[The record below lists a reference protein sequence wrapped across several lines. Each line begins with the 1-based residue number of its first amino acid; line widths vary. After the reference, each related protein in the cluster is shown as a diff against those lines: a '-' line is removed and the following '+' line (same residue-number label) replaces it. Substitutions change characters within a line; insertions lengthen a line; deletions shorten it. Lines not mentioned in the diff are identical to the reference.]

1 MKTCPQC
8 SKTYSDQLQVCPDDQ
23 SPLVIGVSGNSD
35 PMIGRLLDGRYR
47 LEKKIGEGGMGAI
60 YKAVHTGMGRTCAI
74 KLLTLLSPGNDDAVA
89 RFKRE
94 AKMASRID
102 NPHAVTI
109 YDFGQSEDGTL
120 FLAMELIDGVALSRL
135 VAQERVIPATRAI
148 HIASQ
153 IAEGLAAA
161 HALEIIHRDLKP
173 DNIMLT
179 RKGAALDYVKV
190 LDFGIAKTVA
200 DDSADNLT
208 KTGFVL
214 GTPVYMSPEQLLG
227 EKLDPRSDIY
237 SLAIIVYEMLSG
249 RLPFEGENQQS
260 IMMKRITSEPVRI
273 TRVAPSISEALE
285 RAVMGG
291 LARDPAVRTRTVEA
305 FAASLRTALQS
316 GTQFL
321 GGRATARLSDDQAGL
336 ATQQWSGVETSA
348 DAPAAMAGPPG
359 ARSTAADSSPVI
371 AQHSGSGTAPHTA
384 DQIAALSAQP
394 TELSIRQPQAVSPAA
409 ASAASASIASEPRRR
424 SPLLLWGGALVLI
437 AIALVVYLL
446 LPFGGSGFTL
456 TVRGAPAGSEVF
468 VNNVSRGQTAAD
480 GTLKVPGLA
489 ADAVTIRVSH
499 DGFADFTANIDGH
512 KGKEQPLEALL
523 LPKEL
528 DYGGP
533 MVLVPAGEFV
543 MGDDNHEPAERP
555 RHKETLA
562 DYYIDKFEVTNAQ
575 YKQFCDKTGRPSPA
589 AAIGAGSPDLPV
601 VGITWDDAVAYA
613 KWANKRLPRETE
625 WEKAASWDPVSQTK
639 RAWPWGDKPIESNA
653 NLKRTSPILS
663 PVGAYAGDVSAY
675 GVHDMGGNAGE
686 WVDAVYGPY
695 EGNQASDPGFGTKN
709 RVVRGGSIHNNIE
722 QARTTFR
729 GFLPFESDATT
740 PRWLAGFRCAV
751 SANDPK
757 IQEFLRSRNK

>member
-1 MKTCPQC
+1 MKTCPKC
-8 SKTYSDQLQVCPDDQ
+8 SKTYSDQLEVCPDDQ
-23 SPLVIGVSGNSD
+23 SRLVIAGSGKSD
-35 PMIGRLLDGRYR
+35 PMVGRLLAGRFH
-47 LEKKIGEGGMGAI
+47 LQKKIGEGGMGAI
-60 YKAVHTGMGRTCAI
+60 YKAEHTGMGRICAI
-74 KLLTLLSPGNDDAVA
+74 KLLTLLSPGDDAVA

-120 FLAMELIDGVALSRL
+120 FLAMEFIDGVPLSRL
-135 VAQERVIPATRAI
+135 ISQERVLPATRAI

-273 TRVAPSISEALE
+273 TRFAPSISEALE

-316 GTQFL
+316 GTQFF
-321 GGRATARLSDDQAGL
+321 GGRATVGLTDQAGP
-336 ATQQWSGVETSA
+336 ATKEYSGFETSA
-348 DAPAAMAGPPG
+348 DPPAAMAGLPVT
-359 ARSTAADSSPVI
+359 RVAAGDSPAVFG
-371 AQHSGSGTAPHTA
+371 QHSASGVPPHTA
-384 DQIAALSAQP
+384 DQIAALGAQP
-394 TELSIRQPQAVSPAA
+394 TELSIRQPHAVSPAA
-409 ASAASASIASEPRRR
+409 ASAASAAIASEPRRR
-424 SPLLLWGGALVLI
+424 SPLLLWGGVLALI
-437 AIALVVYLL
+437 AIALVVYLF

-480 GTLKVPGLA
+480 GTLNVAGLA
-489 ADAVTIRVSH
+489 ADAMTVRVSH
-499 DGFADFTANIDGH
+499 DGFADFNANVDGR

-543 MGDDNHEPAERP
+543 MGDDNHEPSERP
-555 RHKETLA
+555 RHKETLN

-575 YKQFCDKTGRPSPA
+575 YKQFCDKTGRPFPT

-613 KWANKRLPRETE
+613 RWANKRLPREAE

-639 RAWPWGDKPIESNA
+639 RAWPWGDKKIESNA

-663 PVGAYAGDVSAY
+663 PVGGYAGDVSAY

-695 EGNQASDPGFGTKN
+695 EGNQTSDPDFGAKN
-709 RVVRGGSIHNNIE
+709 RVVRGGSINNSIE

-729 GFLPFESDATT
+729 GFLPFEHDATT
-740 PRWLAGFRCAV
+740 PKWLAGIRCAV
-751 SANDPK
+751 SANDAR
-757 IQEFLRSRNK
+757 ILEFLRTHNK